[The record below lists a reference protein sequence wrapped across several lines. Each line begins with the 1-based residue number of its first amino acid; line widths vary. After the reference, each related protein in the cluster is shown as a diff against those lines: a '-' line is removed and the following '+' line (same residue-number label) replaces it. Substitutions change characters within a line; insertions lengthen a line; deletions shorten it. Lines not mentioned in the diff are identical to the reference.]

1 MDYED
6 IFRLLTRKKSL
17 FCVALG
23 PVSYE
28 SSKPAY
34 SQGVPVECRA
44 YIPESAPCGQPAL
57 QTQLVTDL
65 HNSLVCTRGTTMRN
79 KADKQ
84 TESRGTVLVSVLD
97 AAVVTA
103 ADIACDLPAL
113 QLPLPATPG
122 DFLKA

>member
-17 FCVALG
+17 FRVSLG

-44 YIPESAPCGQPAL
+44 YIPESDPCGQPSL

-65 HNSLVCTRGTTMRN
+65 LL
-79 KADKQ
+79 
-84 TESRGTVLVSVLD
+84 SRMPWVNTGSGNVSPV
-97 AAVVTA
+97 
-103 ADIACDLPAL
+103 PAL
-113 QLPLPATPG
+113 YLAEACSIFGYTIPSCVPEEQP
-122 DFLKA
+122 

>member
-65 HNSLVCTRGTTMRN
+65 LLSRMPWVNAGSGNVSPVLLCTWLRHVVSL
-79 KADKQ
+79 
-84 TESRGTVLVSVLD
+84 
-97 AAVVTA
+97 
-103 ADIACDLPAL
+103 
-113 QLPLPATPG
+113 ATQFPRVPEEQP
-122 DFLKA
+122 